1 MINSHVLLIISYLC
15 RKININMT
23 NSGIITGQYVRI
35 QPTAASVGDRIFA
48 QLIDWGVILAYIALL
63 TWFVIETESDGWVV
77 GCLYLFPI
85 LFYTLLCEIFNQ
97 GQTLGKMCLKIRV
110 VKMDGSMPTLGAYLM
125 RWMLWLIDGPATSFV
140 GLVAIIL
147 TRNNQRLGDM
157 AAGTVVIKKQ
167 KYKKIQISLDEYDYL
182 SKNYTP
188 RYPQAADLSLEQIEI
203 ITRAISSQ
211 SKDFNLKLGQ
221 LSKKVQQKL
230 NIEKKEANDLA
241 FLQRVVRDYQ
251 YYALEEI

>member
-1 MINSHVLLIISYLC
+1 VIYPHVLLIISYLC
-15 RKININMT
+15 RKIIINMT

-48 QLIDWGVILAYIALL
+48 QLIDWCVLLAYTALL
-63 TWFVIETESDGWVV
+63 TWFVIELDIKGWVV
-77 GCLYLFPI
+77 AVLYLFPL
-85 LFYTLLCEIFNQ
+85 LFYTLVCEVLNQ
-97 GQTLGKMCLKIRV
+97 GQTLGKMALKIRV
-110 VKMDGSMPTLGAYLM
+110 VKMDGSMPTLGSYLM
-125 RWMLWLIDGPATSFV
+125 RWILWLIDGPATSFV
-140 GLVAIIL
+140 GLVVMVL
-147 TRNNQRLGDM
+147 NRNNQRLGDM

-188 RYPQAADLSLEQIEI
+188 RYPQASDLSLEQIEI
-203 ITRAISSQ
+203 ITRTISTQ
-211 SKDFNLKLGQ
+211 HKDFTLKVAQ
-221 LSKKVQQKL
+221 LAKKVQQKL